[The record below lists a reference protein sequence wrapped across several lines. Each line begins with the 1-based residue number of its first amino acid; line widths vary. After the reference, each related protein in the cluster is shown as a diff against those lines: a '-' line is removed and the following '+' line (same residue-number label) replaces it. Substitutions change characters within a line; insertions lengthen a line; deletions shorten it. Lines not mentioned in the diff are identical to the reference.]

1 MEPAF
6 AISAAFSVRHQ
17 HRDRSV
23 IEDPAGEPAE
33 HPFVRTAVAVSAR
46 DEEAGLLGRGGE
58 EADVIARGFK
68 TRSDTRKPCQD
79 RLAAKAA
86 RVAAVASILFDG
98 DQADIPRMAGT
109 TATGCAVPA
118 SSSQSARGHRLGLRR
133 WLGHEPTG

>member
-46 DEEAGLLGRGGE
+46 DEEAGLLGCGGE
-58 EADVIARGFK
+58 EADVSARGFK
-68 TRSDTRKPCQD
+68 TRSDTRKPCH
-79 RLAAKAA
+79 AAKAA

-98 DQADIPRMAGT
+98 GQADIPRMAGQG
-109 TATGCAVPA
+109 ALSSFIIPVGARSPA
-118 SSSQSARGHRLGLRR
+118 WPSPLAWS
-133 WLGHEPTG
+133 